1 MNVSNREIMMVED
14 NIDRDSDDN
23 DQNVPEFNFKLV

>member
-1 MNVSNREIMMVED
+1 MMVED

-23 DQNVPEFNFKLV
+23 DQNVPEFNFKLVWNDENC